1 MVETEIAASP
11 MTDRTLPALLTQA
24 SGVER
29 MFPTLTPAQIDR
41 IAVQGR
47 VRPIRPGEVLV
58 EAGEQLVP
66 FFVVTTGQVE
76 IVRPSATGETLIAVH
91 GPGQFTGEV
100 NMLSNRPALV
110 QARASEPGEVI
121 ELDREHFLALVQTDS
136 QLSEIIMRA
145 FILRRVELIAHGFGD
160 VVMVGS
166 NHCSGTLRVKEFLTR
181 NGHPYSYIDL
191 DRDADVQVLL
201 DRFHVTA
208 ADVPVVIC
216 RGETVL
222 RNPTNQQIADCLG
235 FNEAIDQTEIRD
247 VVIVGAGPAGLAAA
261 VYAASEGLDVLVL
274 ETNSPGGQAGSSS
287 KIENYLGFPTGI
299 SGQALAGRAYTQ
311 AQKFGAKML
320 IAKGAKQL
328 ACDRKPYA
336 IEIDDNLRV
345 PARTI
350 IIATGAAYRKPS
362 LENLS
367 RFEGA
372 GVYYGAT
379 FMEAQLCRGEE
390 VIVVGGGN
398 SAGQAAVFLTQ
409 TAKRVYMLVRSSG
422 LAESMSRYLIRRI
435 EQHPAIVLRTNTE
448 IVALEGSDHLERV
461 SWRDAQ
467 TGDIETHDIRHI
479 FLMTGAVPST
489 QWLDGCVAL
498 DAKGFIKTGPDLSQ
512 EDLAAAHWPLARA
525 PHLLETSR
533 PGVFA
538 VGDVRGGNIKRVASA
553 VGEGSIAISFVHRA
567 LHE

>member
-1 MVETEIAASP
+1 
-11 MTDRTLPALLTQA
+11 
-24 SGVER
+24 
-29 MFPTLTPAQIDR
+29 MFPTLTAAQIKR
-41 IAVQGR
+41 IAAQGH
-47 VRPIRPGEVLV
+47 VRRMQSGEVLI
-58 EAGEQLVP
+58 EAGKQLVP
-66 FFVVTTGQVE
+66 FFVITAGQVE
-76 IVRPSATGETLIAVH
+76 VVLPSGTTETLIAVH

-100 NMLSNRPALV
+100 NMLSGRPALV
-110 QARASEPGEVI
+110 RTRAIEPGEVI
-121 ELDREHFLALVQTDS
+121 EMDREHLLALVQTDS
-136 QLSEIIMRA
+136 EISEIIMRA
-145 FILRRVELIAHGFGD
+145 FIVRRVELIAHGLGD
-160 VVMVGS
+160 VVLVGS

-191 DRDADVQVLL
+191 DRDADVQILL

-216 RGETVL
+216 RGDVVL
-222 RNPTNQQIADCLG
+222 RNPTNRQIADCLG
-235 FNEAIDQTEIRD
+235 FNEAVDQTQIRD

-311 AQKFGAKML
+311 ARKFGAQVI

-328 ACDRKPYA
+328 ACNRKPYA
-336 IEIDDNLRV
+336 IEIDDSQRV
-345 PARTI
+345 RARTV

-362 LENLS
+362 IENLLQ
-367 RFEGA
+367 FEGA

-390 VIVVGGGN
+390 VVVVGGGN
-398 SAGQAAVFLTQ
+398 SAGQAAVFLAQ
-409 TAKRVYMLVRSSG
+409 TARRVHILVRSSG

-435 EQHPAIVLRTNTE
+435 EQNPAIVLRTNTE

-467 TGDIETHDIRHI
+467 TGDIECHDIRHI

-498 DAKGFIKTGPDLSQ
+498 DTKGFIKTGPDLSQ
-512 EDLAAAHWPLARA
+512 EDLAAAQWPLSRV
-525 PHLLETSR
+525 PHLLETSL

>member
-1 MVETEIAASP
+1 M
-11 MTDRTLPALLTQA
+11 LTQA

-29 MFPTLTPAQIDR
+29 MFPKLTPAQIEQ
-41 IAVQGR
+41 IAVHGR
-47 VRPIRPGEVLV
+47 VRPIRSGEVLV
-58 EAGEQLVP
+58 EAGEQVVP
-66 FFVVTTGQVE
+66 FFVVTRGQVE
-76 IVRPSATGETLIAVH
+76 IVRPSGTTEMLVAVH
-91 GPGQFTGEV
+91 GPGQFTGEI
-100 NMLSNRPALV
+100 NMLSGRPALLR
-110 QARASEPGEVI
+110 ARAGEAGEVI
-121 ELDREHFLALVQTDS
+121 ELDREHLLALVQTDS
-136 QLSEIIMRA
+136 QLSELIMRA
-145 FILRRVELIAHGFGD
+145 FILRRVELIAHGLGD
-160 VVMVGS
+160 VVLVGS

-191 DRDADVQVLL
+191 DRDADVQDLL

-216 RGETVL
+216 RGEVVL

-235 FNEAIDQTEIRD
+235 FNEAINQTQLRD

-311 AQKFGAKML
+311 AQKFGAQVV
-320 IAKGAKQL
+320 IAKGAKHL

-336 IEIDDNLRV
+336 IEIDDSVRV

-362 LENLS
+362 VENLS
-367 RFEGA
+367 HFEGA

-390 VIVVGGGN
+390 VVVVGGGN
-398 SAGQAAVFLTQ
+398 SAGQAAVFLAQ
-409 TAKRVYMLVRSSG
+409 TTKRVHMLVRSSG

-435 EQHPAIVLRTNTE
+435 EQNPAIDLRTNTE

-512 EDLAAAHWPLARA
+512 SDLVAAHWPLARV
-525 PHLLETSR
+525 PHLLETSL